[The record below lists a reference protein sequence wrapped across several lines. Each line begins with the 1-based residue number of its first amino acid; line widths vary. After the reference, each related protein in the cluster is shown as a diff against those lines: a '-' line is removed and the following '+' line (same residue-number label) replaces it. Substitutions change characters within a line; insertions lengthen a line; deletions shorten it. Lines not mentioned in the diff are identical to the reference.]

1 MLQELT
7 KSTLKVKRAQGEV
20 AALFHHTF
28 YWFSLGKKFFQFFF
42 ANDLQVC
49 LKLFRQ
55 MKTDTS

>member
-7 KSTLKVKRAQGEV
+7 KTTLKVKRAQGKV
-20 AALFHHTF
+20 AALFHHKF
-28 YWFSLGKKFFQFFF
+28 YWFSLAKKFFELFF
-42 ANDLQVC
+42 ANDSQIF